1 MNWYYALSGK
11 QYGPLTED
19 EFNQFV
25 ADGTIQSDTLV
36 WRSGLDHWI
45 KFGDYVE
52 TIEPEVEAEE
62 SDMRTCAE
70 CGNLFPESEMIPFK
84 ELWVCGSCKPLFIQK
99 VREGA
104 PLPGIM
110 EYGGFLIRFAAK
122 FIDGIILLIVDA
134 SLSWVSGSMAMKTL
148 EAYESDLALII
159 PAVTFLLQMVI
170 AAGYSTW
177 FVGKHG
183 ATPGKMACR
192 LRIVRSDGTPV
203 GFKLAFGRHLAEYI
217 SYFILCIGYLIAA
230 FDDQKRTLHDRIC
243 DTRVVVKQ

>member
-1 MNWYYALSGK
+1 MDWYYAESGK

-104 PLPGIM
+104 PLPGVFPRNACVNWSDVRWINCVRWRGTPIWRNWSRT
-110 EYGGFLIRFAAK
+110 EQALFATEKPRESIRR
-122 FIDGIILLIVDA
+122 
-134 SLSWVSGSMAMKTL
+134 
-148 EAYESDLALII
+148 SDN
-159 PAVTFLLQMVI
+159 
-170 AAGYSTW
+170 AAGHPRAS
-177 FVGKHG
+177 VCL
-183 ATPGKMACR
+183 P
-192 LRIVRSDGTPV
+192 
-203 GFKLAFGRHLAEYI
+203 
-217 SYFILCIGYLIAA
+217 
-230 FDDQKRTLHDRIC
+230 
-243 DTRVVVKQ
+243 